1 MLSPQQ
7 RTSEKKCLDSVVDDS
22 IKNASAEQTNT
33 IPTQRLQIVTILG
46 VL

>member
-7 RTSEKKCLDSVVDDS
+7 RTSEKNSVVDDS

-33 IPTQRLQIVTILG
+33 IPTQRLQIFTILG